1 MNRLDRSAWDRF
13 GRACRLVLLLAM
25 TACALVGALTTPAY
39 VVLLAAPAFGL
50 ILGGAAASVSLSF
63 QELASARRV
72 IVLCGAWA
80 ALFVPAVA
88 GMGAL
93 AEGGAVIAFALMVVG
108 CVVATSWIADTCASS
123 GGSAEHRIDDEQ
135 LREFIRAIPTSML
148 LHEWRS
154 TCERMPAAADPE
166 RRADAIR
173 VRTLLLEELSR
184 RDPAGVTRWLSEG
197 DEDAPEQY
205 LRGDSGAST

>member
-1 MNRLDRSAWDRF
+1 
-13 GRACRLVLLLAM
+13 M

-39 VVLLAAPAFGL
+39 VVLVAAPGFAL
-50 ILGGAAASVSLSF
+50 IVGGAAASVILGF
-63 QELASARRV
+63 RELAPARRI

-80 ALFVPAVA
+80 ALLVPAFA

-93 AEGGAVIAFALMVVG
+93 AEGGAVIAFVSMVVG
-108 CVVATSWIADTCASS
+108 CVVAASWIADTCASS
-123 GGSAEHRIDDEQ
+123 GENAQKGIDEEQ
-135 LREFIRAIPTSML
+135 LREFIRALPTSML
-148 LHEWRS
+148 LREWRS
-154 TCERMPAAADPE
+154 TCEHLPAAADPE
-166 RRADAIR
+166 RRAEAIR

-205 LRGDSGAST
+205 LRGDSGATT